1 MFNLEGEYAVG
12 YTRVAGEWIMD
23 RFETLTTPAIAR
35 GYLVEAVRT
44 LSPRW
49 YVAGRTTRAST
60 PVFSAGSRVRK
71 TNGTADVTVGYRLT
85 PEIMIK
91 AGYQGARTY
100 TRADWDHAAAMSLVF
115 AKRFF

>member
-12 YTRVAGEWIMD
+12 YTRVAGEWSMD

-35 GYLVEAVRT
+35 GNLVEAVRT

-60 PVFSAGSRVRK
+60 PVFSAGTRVRK
-71 TNGTADVTVGYRLT
+71 TNGTADVRVGYRLT

-100 TRADWDHAAAMSLVF
+100 TRAAWDRAAAMSLVF

>member
-23 RFETLTTPAIAR
+23 RFETLTTPAIAC

-60 PVFSAGSRVRK
+60 PVFSAGTRVRK

-100 TRADWDHAAAMSLVF
+100 TRAAWDRAAAMSLVF